1 MPSWY
6 VYILRCSD
14 KSLYTGIS
22 NHLEERI
29 KKHNAGKGAAYT
41 RSRKPVA
48 LVWKQR
54 VATESRARKREAEIK
69 SWSRGEKLKLVRGR

>member
-6 VYILRCSD
+6 VYILRCAD

-29 KKHNAGKGAAYT
+29 KKHNAGKGAAHT
-41 RSRKPVA
+41 LRRKPVA

-54 VATESRARKREAEIK
+54 GGTDCGARKREAKIK
-69 SWSRGEKLKLVRGR
+69 SWNRGEKLKLVRGK